1 MLTVEISM
9 MHWQGLTELAP
20 KSYTP
25 LALMNEDPP
34 GVSVS
39 GSSPYKTV
47 KELADAIKAAPV
59 GKMKASGTGQGGIWH
74 LALVGWLK
82 AMGLAANHV
91 AWVPSN
97 GAAPAM
103 QDLAAGGLDL
113 CTCSIP
119 EARAIIEAG
128 KARALAIMAPE
139 RNPVFKDIP
148 TLKEAVGIDY
158 SIGAWRGIAGPKG
171 LPPEIATKLTAT
183 LKKVYDS
190 KEFKDF
196 MSNRG
201 FGTVWGDAAAVRQVH
216 GRGRRQDG
224 RRHEGRGA
232 GEDVTSETRRA
243 RERPPLSDH
252 ALGDRRTSVAGRC
265 GVFMRLPDRATGLF
279 LVGLGS
285 LAAYGGW
292 LLPPVPGQP
301 VGPNVFPLVIGIG
314 LAICGL
320 MIAFGIGH
328 SFEEEEELV
337 PLEAGQQA
345 PPPRGRLYGLRALFP
360 PLLLLFYVVA
370 ADRLGFILTAGFIV
384 LVTSTALGARPKLSV
399 PLAILAPIGI
409 HLIFAKVLRV
419 PLPIGLIP
427 MPW

>member
-1 MLTVEISM
+1 MTKLTRREFAASAAAAAAGISLAKPAFAQAYPSRPVTVVVPWGAGGGTDATARIVAALLEKDLGQPFNVVNRTGGSGVVGHSAIATAQPDGYTIGMLTVEITM

-39 GSSPYKTV
+39 ASSPHKTL
-47 KELADAIKAAPV
+47 KELADAIKASPA
-59 GKMKASGTGQGGIWH
+59 GKLKASGTGQGGIWH

-139 RNPVFKDIP
+139 RNPIFKDIP
-148 TLKEAVGIDY
+148 TLKEAAGIDY
-158 SIGAWRGIAGPKG
+158 SVGAWRGIAGPKG
-171 LPPEIATKLTAT
+171 LPQDVATKLTAA
-183 LKKVYDS
+183 LKKAYDS

-201 FGTVWGDAAAVRQVH
+201 FGVVWGDAPAFAKFMDEGDAKMGDAMKAA
-216 GRGRRQDG
+216 
-224 RRHEGRGA
+224 
-232 GEDVTSETRRA
+232 
-243 RERPPLSDH
+243 
-252 ALGDRRTSVAGRC
+252 
-265 GVFMRLPDRATGLF
+265 
-279 LVGLGS
+279 
-285 LAAYGGW
+285 
-292 LLPPVPGQP
+292 
-301 VGPNVFPLVIGIG
+301 G
-314 LAICGL
+314 LAK
-320 MIAFGIGH
+320 A
-328 SFEEEEELV
+328 
-337 PLEAGQQA
+337 
-345 PPPRGRLYGLRALFP
+345 
-360 PLLLLFYVVA
+360 
-370 ADRLGFILTAGFIV
+370 
-384 LVTSTALGARPKLSV
+384 
-399 PLAILAPIGI
+399 
-409 HLIFAKVLRV
+409 
-419 PLPIGLIP
+419 
-427 MPW
+427 